1 MKIELLSSTE
11 PGSYHTCVSHREGN
25 WIVFTCPQ
33 CSAYERRLNFQT
45 GEMINVSADDPY
57 IVHQGQFVATGLE
70 KVEASTN

>member
-1 MKIELLSSTE
+1 MKIELRSSTE
-11 PGSYHTCVSHREGN
+11 PDFYHTCVSHREGN

-33 CSAYERRLNFQT
+33 CHRYERRLNFQT
-45 GEMINVSADDPY
+45 GEMNCTPADDPY